1 MLDYDL
7 SSVQEARDLA
17 RKAREAQKAYARF
30 SQEEVDRVI
39 KAMVDAALSNAEWLA
54 RMAVDETRFGVFE
67 DKITKNRFASEN
79 VYNYIKDMKTVGVI
93 NEDPKNK
100 VIEIA
105 APMGV
110 VMGIIPSTNPTSTVI
125 YKCLIALK
133 GRNAIV
139 ISPHPSASR
148 CTYAAALVMQ
158 KAAVKAGAPEGI
170 IGCLSKITMAA
181 TNELMKHEDIAVILA
196 TGGSAMVKAAYSS
209 GKPAYGVGPGNVPAF
224 IERSADIPRAVQRII
239 ASKTF
244 DNGTICASEQS
255 IVVEECVKEKVIAEL
270 KARGAYF
277 MTPEEIKK
285 VAAALFTGGGMNP
298 ALVGKNAQFIADKVG
313 LEIPEGTR
321 VLIGEQEGVGKE
333 YPLSREKLT
342 AVLGF
347 YTEPDWHAACE
358 RCIQLLEYEGIGHT
372 LVIHST
378 NEEIIKEFALKK
390 PVFRILVNT
399 PSALGGIG
407 YTTGLAPALTLGCGT
422 WGGSST
428 SDNVTPMHLINIKR
442 LAYGIKEHGDK
453 AAQQVAP
460 GENEMSPDYIARI
473 VRQVLAQMK

>member
-1 MLDYDL
+1 
-7 SSVQEARDLA
+7 
-17 RKAREAQKAYARF
+17 
-30 SQEEVDRVI
+30 
-39 KAMVDAALSNAEWLA
+39 
-54 RMAVDETRFGVFE
+54 
-67 DKITKNRFASEN
+67 
-79 VYNYIKDMKTVGVI
+79 
-93 NEDPKNK
+93 
-100 VIEIA
+100 
-105 APMGV
+105 
-110 VMGIIPSTNPTSTVI
+110 
-125 YKCLIALK
+125 
-133 GRNAIV
+133 
-139 ISPHPSASR
+139 
-148 CTYAAALVMQ
+148 
-158 KAAVKAGAPEGI
+158 
-170 IGCLSKITMAA
+170 
-181 TNELMKHEDIAVILA
+181 
-196 TGGSAMVKAAYSS
+196 
-209 GKPAYGVGPGNVPAF
+209 
-224 IERSADIPRAVQRII
+224 
-239 ASKTF
+239 
-244 DNGTICASEQS
+244 
-255 IVVEECVKEKVIAEL
+255 
-270 KARGAYF
+270 
-277 MTPEEIKK
+277 
-285 VAAALFTGGGMNP
+285 MNP

-399 PSALGGIG
+399 PSALGGIV